1 MNTLTSIEDLLDF
14 WFGSDDPAQQANDSA
29 SIAQRQAALW
39 WGKDEATDRRIQSR
53 FESTLQA
60 AANQQLDHW
69 ADTPHGMLAL
79 ILLFDQLPRN
89 CYRNSATAFRFDE
102 LARQCCH
109 LGLAQGF
116 DQQLTPLQRVFFYLP
131 LEHSEDIDDQQY
143 SLQLFRAL
151 AKAQARDEPAAKATF
166 DNYLQFANQH
176 HAIIERFE
184 RFPHRNTVLGR
195 PSTAAET
202 AFLKEPNSS
211 F

>member
-1 MNTLTSIEDLLDF
+1 MSALASIEDILDF
-14 WFGSDDPAQQANDSA
+14 WFGSGDPTRQDNDSA
-29 SIAQRQAALW
+29 SIAQRQSNLW
-39 WGKDEATDRRIQSR
+39 WGKDAATDQLIQSR
-53 FESTLQA
+53 FEATLQA
-60 AANQQLDHW
+60 AASKQLDHW
-69 ADTPHGMLAL
+69 ADTPRGMLAL
-79 ILLFDQLPRN
+79 ILLLDQLPRN
-89 CYRNSATAFRFDE
+89 CYRGSATAFSFDE

-151 AKAQARDEPAAKATF
+151 AKTQAKDEPAAKATF

-184 RFPHRNTVLGR
+184 RFPHRNAVLGR
-195 PSTAAET
+195 VSTSAET
-202 AFLKEPNSS
+202 AFLKEPHSS